1 MTMEHIGDIAA
12 RVVANADPYAYW
24 NKALALGGGRQL
36 TREQSRSLN
45 ITTEPKAGFYRKRNK
60 DGADIPVAIW
70 VDDSGFVAK
79 AGERMVDPDDIWTWC
94 CSWPISHET
103 YEAVMNGGAW
113 SDDAPR
119 FDGFQRFSGTEYW
132 VSPDGRVKAPKGN
145 LLKPRSHT
153 NDYLR
158 VHLGA
163 EREEYVHRMVALTF
177 IGDPPDE
184 TYEVDHVNGDRA
196 DNRVE
201 NLRWV
206 TKAENLADREFSRGE
221 DHYASK
227 LTAEQV
233 DEIRR
238 EPYYRGRDR
247 ELAEKFGVSIQ
258 TVNDARTGRTWAGHR
273 GMGDNLPD
281 DPHEAAKF
289 EFEGE
294 KEIAEAFLKTPITT
308 QQQADQAA
316 VWSKKLS
323 DLFNKVD
330 RLFRAKKD
338 PIVQAGK
345 EVDEEFRWRQEI
357 KELATALKRHQDAFL
372 REQERLELERQRK
385 AREEEIRLQRE
396 AEEKARRAAEEANKA
411 SAEEAARLQ
420 REAEEAA
427 AAAAAKAREAEAQR
441 VSAGRT
447 GAKVSLRT
455 YYVARITDYDKLV
468 ISLKDTPE
476 VREAVEKVAGSI
488 ARSKGPVPAG
498 MERVE
503 ERRAA

>member
-24 NKALALGGGRQL
+24 NKALALGCGRQL

-45 ITTEPKAGFYRKRNK
+45 ITTEPKCGFYRKRNK

-70 VDDSGFVAK
+70 VEDSGFVAK
-79 AGERMVDPDDIWTWC
+79 AGERMVDPDEVWTWV

-103 YEAVMNGGAW
+103 YEAIMNGGAW
-113 SDDAPR
+113 SDDAP
-119 FDGFQRFSGTEYW
+119 
-132 VSPDGRVKAPKGN
+132 V
-145 LLKPRSHT
+145 
-153 NDYLR
+153 
-158 VHLGA
+158 A
-163 EREEYVHRMVALTF
+163 EAV
-177 IGDPPDE
+177 P
-184 TYEVDHVNGDRA
+184 
-196 DNRVE
+196 
-201 NLRWV
+201 
-206 TKAENLADREFSRGE
+206 
-221 DHYASK
+221 
-227 LTAEQV
+227 
-233 DEIRR
+233 
-238 EPYYRGRDR
+238 
-247 ELAEKFGVSIQ
+247 
-258 TVNDARTGRTWAGHR
+258 GH
-273 GMGDNLPD
+273 NLPD

-330 RLFRAKKD
+330 RMFRAKKD

-385 AREEEIRLQRE
+385 AREEELRLQRE

-427 AAAAAKAREAEAQR
+427 AAVAAKAREAEAQR

-455 YYVARITDYDKLV
+455 YYIAKITDYDKLV
-468 ISLKDTPE
+468 LSLKDTPE